1 MTTPK
6 PSSPLP
12 DGILSGIKVLDFGRY
27 IAGPYCAALLADH
40 GAEVIRIDKRGGSED
55 RFTAPVTD
63 DGVGA
68 LYLQVNRNK
77 RSLTLNPRH
86 PEAGELMS
94 RLIKQADVVVA
105 NLPARTLKAMK
116 LDYDSLSAINPRII
130 LVTASA
136 YGDKGPW
143 AERVGFDG
151 VGQAMSGAIHMTGEP
166 DQPYR
171 ASVNWVDYGT
181 ALHCAYSTVLAL
193 MARDK
198 TGRGQVVTGTL
209 LGTALTFTNSML
221 IEQAALNIN
230 RQPTG
235 NRGQTAA
242 PVDIYRTI
250 DGWVLCQV
258 VGQPLYE
265 RWAKLMGEDHWL
277 TEARFAT
284 DEARGIHAL
293 EISER
298 MQHWCDDKSTE
309 QVLSILGEQHIPCG
323 PVLQPQQTLDHPAA
337 HALDL
342 FQSMPTAGLDKAMPI
357 ARSPARLSETDVIAM
372 KPAPALGA
380 DTDAI
385 LTELDFS
392 LEQISEMRAAG
403 IV

>member
-1 MTTPK
+1 MTNSNPAN
-6 PSSPLP
+6 PLP

-40 GAEVIRIDKRGGSED
+40 GAEVIRIDKRAGSED
-55 RFTAPVTD
+55 RFTTPVTE

-86 PEAGELMS
+86 PEAGELMT
-94 RLIKQADVVVA
+94 RLIKDADVLVA
-105 NLPARTLKAMK
+105 NLPARTLKAMS
-116 LDYDSLSAINPRII
+116 LDFESLSAINPRII

-136 YGDKGPW
+136 YGDEGPW

-151 VGQAMSGAIHMTGEP
+151 VGQAMSGAVHMTGEP
-166 DQPYR
+166 SQPYR

-181 ALHCAYSTVLAL
+181 ALHCAYSTVLAI
-193 MARDK
+193 MAREK
-198 TGRGQVVTGTL
+198 TGRGQIVSGTL
-209 LGTALTFTNSML
+209 LGTALTFTNSLL

-242 PVDIYRTI
+242 PVDIYRTT

-258 VGQPLYE
+258 VGQPLFE
-265 RWAKLMGEDHWL
+265 RWAKLMGEDYWL
-277 TEARFAT
+277 TADRFAS
-284 DEARGIHAL
+284 DEARGNQAE

-298 MQHWCDDKSTE
+298 MQRWCSDKSTDE
-309 QVLSILGEQHIPCG
+309 ALNILGEQHIPCG
-323 PVLQPQQTLDHPAA
+323 PVLQPQQALDHPAA
-337 HALDL
+337 QALNL
-342 FQSMPTAGLDKAMPI
+342 FKPMATPGLDKAMPV
-357 ARSPARLSETDVIAM
+357 ARSPARLSETDAIPM
-372 KPAPALGA
+372 QPAPVLGA

-385 LTELDFS
+385 LEELGFS
-392 LEQISEMRAAG
+392 AEQISKLRTAG
-403 IV
+403 VV